1 MSPTFDHS
9 QLSHPRLIQ
18 DFLDAIEYSDD
29 PFYRCPVRVA
39 AERKA
44 NCVDGALFAAAAL
57 RRLGHRPR
65 VLDLEAERDDDH
77 VIAVFQVDGA
87 WGCIAKSNVVPLR
100 YREPVYRSLRELCMS
115 FFDFYYNL
123 ESEKALR
130 SYTRPL
136 DLSRYDGL
144 AWETED
150 TAIEPVIVR
159 ALEDAKHLPLLTPA
173 QVARLSLVDP
183 RLYEACLLGSK
194 PSGLYRPTPR

>member
-1 MSPTFDHS
+1 MEP
-9 QLSHPRLIQ
+9 LPELAHPRQIQ
-18 DFLDAIEYSDD
+18 DFLDGIEYSDD
-29 PFYRCPVRVA
+29 KFYRCPARVA
-39 AERKA
+39 VERKA

-77 VIAVFQVDGA
+77 VIAVFQIEGA
-87 WGCIAKSNVVPLR
+87 WGAIAKSNVVPLR

-123 ESEKALR
+123 DSEKALR
-130 SYTRPL
+130 SYTRPV
-136 DLSRYDGL
+136 DLSRYDRL

-159 ALEDAKHLPLLTPA
+159 ALYEARHLPLLTAP
-173 QVARLSLVDP
+173 QIARLSLVDP

-194 PSGLYRPTPR
+194 ASGLYQPAPR